1 MLNALKKLLAGE
13 QNESRRAPLTASELP
28 DEDRLIAFAAAML
41 LFEVAWA
48 DHDMADEEIASIK
61 QSLHKLFDLSAENTE
76 WIVNDARA
84 KHEESVGVY
93 EYTRTINEEL
103 NAEEKF
109 ALIVALWQLANS
121 DQQIEALEEHSIR
134 RISELLYVPHA
145 KFISAKQA
153 ARNL

>member
-1 MLNALKKLLAGE
+1 MLNVLKKLLAGN
-13 QNESRRAPLTASELP
+13 QTSNSQTSLAASDLP
-28 DEDRLIAFAAAML
+28 DEDRLPAFAAAML

-48 DHDMADEEIASIK
+48 DHDMADEEIQSIK
-61 QSLHKLFDLSAENTE
+61 RSLHKLFDLSAENTD

-84 KHEESVGVY
+84 KHEESVGLY

-103 NAEEKF
+103 NADEKY

-121 DQQIEALEEHSIR
+121 DQQLEALEEHSIR